1 MREERFE
8 VDLLDILTRANDG
21 QSYAQLTS
29 IKTYR
34 WQSVAGALT
43 KLEDSKYIEKHER
56 RPWYSDGKWGWSDT
70 WRLTETGAG
79 ALERM
84 KRKEQNIIYAD
95 IPIMP
100 EPEDDNQKILNEF
113 RRD

>member
-79 ALERM
+79 GLERM
-84 KRKEQNIIYAD
+84 KRKRQGMNTRVSPLKAH
-95 IPIMP
+95 PK
-100 EPEDDNQKILNEF
+100 DDKQKILN
-113 RRD
+113 